1 MTDLR
6 AEFEAFASHGDLWR
20 YNLEIDKNGLFVCAV
35 TQRAFNAF
43 CDGWLAS
50 RAALKVELPATCCR
64 ALIIE
69 RGLFVKDDIFH
80 DEYFEV
86 DDIKQMLT
94 DAGISYE

>member
-6 AEFEAFASHGDLWR
+6 AEFES
-20 YNLEIDKNGLFVCAV
+20 
-35 TQRAFNAF
+35 
-43 CDGWLAS
+43 LAS
-50 RAALKVELPATCCR
+50 QYGYDLTWAEIIDSYAALNVRCLFDAWQASRVALKVQLPATCNR

-69 RGLFVKDDIFH
+69 HDLPMQDEIMH

-94 DAGISYE
+94 NAGISYE

>member
-6 AEFEAFASHGDLWR
+6 AEFEKW
-20 YNLEIDKNGLFVCAV
+20 IDTLTYEQLAMLDE
-35 TQRAFNAF
+35 TSAW
-43 CDGWLAS
+43 DGWKAS
-50 RAALKVELPATCCR
+50 RAALKVELPATCNR
-64 ALIIE
+64 ALIYEHNFLTLQHEIT
-69 RGLFVKDDIFH
+69 H